1 MSSQNSEIPSAV
13 FGTRNNPIEAQNP
26 QKTINEIIKEGDVYN
41 ADSAQKAKENPTI
54 NMIISDNNNENQDI
68 NNTNNKIT
76 NPILIQSM
84 SKGKNPFK
92 VEEPKN
98 IEININSN
106 NTNDNVDTNE
116 STLNKF
122 SIKMEN
128 NDKNISSPMASLS
141 FKDQSKWF
149 IQGNNNNEIKVNPIF
164 TSFNNNNNYNNPFSS
179 VLNNN
184 NNKKETEEN
193 KNYKS
198 SLFPGLEMMKTK
210 SESSA
215 QNQNEKK
222 IRSNPVFPGASSNND
237 LDVKKSKSNLFVNDS
252 NKKEKEKDNEE
263 EKENPKEESQFF
275 SEVISIGIPP
285 VNVNQNK
292 PEEKKEEKKE
302 ENKEEKKEE
311 KKDNKEENSSV
322 FFSEVISIGIPPVN
336 VNENNQNKP
345 EEKKEENQKDK
356 EDNVKKDNN
365 NKTQE
370 IFSDNK
376 ENENPMDS
384 ELTLSKDNNNKT
396 QEIFSDNKENENPMD
411 SELTLSNILNSNLT
425 MNNNTNNKNQEKEE
439 KKEEN
444 DENKNSVNETQQK
457 PRKSLFGDLFT
468 SQNNN
473 IDFKDILSNNNQ
485 SSNLFNGQNNNNQES
500 IFGKKEKEK
509 ENIYANNQ
517 GKSIFSSNDNF
528 VLFGNKMTPI
538 KSVNLYQNQNNKE
551 NKENINNN
559 QEQKDEKDD
568 EEISIDLKA
577 ENGDN
582 DENKNDKEKDKEN
595 SLINSN
601 NNNIDINNDNNDK
614 DKDKENESGNI
625 IINVNSNKDKNTQKI
640 IIDNKPETNFAK
652 DDEEALSGDEKEYNP
667 QEIINNENIES
678 VPLPKQKPLNKK
690 VYSNLIEKMY
700 RITESK
706 KNEIDVPEKK
716 TTTLYDKTLSKFLKD
731 FENKIKE
738 LKNLYIITIIKR
750 YLEHDPKKQK
760 EIIIE
765 ANLPKKR
772 NELKKLYRN
781 MMDVIKNK
789 LQKENQKY
797 YYILILKIL
806 DKYKKIKNKEKKEA
820 LKNIEKENIKNKEI
834 QKEKEKDKNLKQNT
848 RYFNNL
854 IITLAPLA
862 YLGYYILNY
871 FK

>member
-1 MSSQNSEIPSAV
+1 MNNNINNKNSE
-13 FGTRNNPIEAQNP
+13 
-26 QKTINEIIKEGDVYN
+26 
-41 ADSAQKAKENPTI
+41 
-54 NMIISDNNNENQDI
+54 M
-68 NNTNNKIT
+68 
-76 NPILIQSM
+76 
-84 SKGKNPFK
+84 
-92 VEEPKN
+92 
-98 IEININSN
+98 
-106 NTNDNVDTNE
+106 
-116 STLNKF
+116 
-122 SIKMEN
+122 
-128 NDKNISSPMASLS
+128 
-141 FKDQSKWF
+141 
-149 IQGNNNNEIKVNPIF
+149 
-164 TSFNNNNNYNNPFSS
+164 
-179 VLNNN
+179 
-184 NNKKETEEN
+184 
-193 KNYKS
+193 
-198 SLFPGLEMMKTK
+198 
-210 SESSA
+210 
-215 QNQNEKK
+215 
-222 IRSNPVFPGASSNND
+222 
-237 LDVKKSKSNLFVNDS
+237 
-252 NKKEKEKDNEE
+252 
-263 EKENPKEESQFF
+263 
-275 SEVISIGIPP
+275 
-285 VNVNQNK
+285 
-292 PEEKKEEKKE
+292 EEKK
-302 ENKEEKKEE
+302 
-311 KKDNKEENSSV
+311 
-322 FFSEVISIGIPPVN
+322 
-336 VNENNQNKP
+336 
-345 EEKKEENQKDK
+345 
-356 EDNVKKDNN
+356 
-365 NKTQE
+365 
-370 IFSDNK
+370 
-376 ENENPMDS
+376 
-384 ELTLSKDNNNKT
+384 
-396 QEIFSDNKENENPMD
+396 
-411 SELTLSNILNSNLT
+411 
-425 MNNNTNNKNQEKEE
+425 
-439 KKEEN
+439 
-444 DENKNSVNETQQK
+444 DENKNSLNENQQK
-457 PRKSLFGDLFT
+457 PRKSLFGDLYI
-468 SQNNN
+468 SQNNDIN
-473 IDFKDILSNNNQ
+473 FNDILENKNL
-485 SSNLFNGQNNNNQES
+485 SSNLFNNENNNNQES
-500 IFGKKEKEK
+500 IFGYKDKEQEK

-517 GKSIFSSNDNF
+517 GKSIFSNNDNF

-582 DENKNDKEKDKEN
+582 DENKKDKEN

-601 NNNIDINNDNNDK
+601 NDNN

-667 QEIINNENIES
+667 QEILNNENIES
-678 VPLPKQKPLNKK
+678 VSLPKQKPLNKK

-820 LKNIEKENIKNKEI
+820 LNNIEKENIKNKEI
-834 QKEKEKDKNLKQNT
+834 QKEKEKEKDKNLKQNT